1 MPFAAST
8 FYDTNGRSAFASS
21 TPSALRTSSLLS
33 AENSY
38 DLSTPQPAPRV
49 AAAVGDG
56 GDASLKITAVN
67 SHAASSVVEGD
78 ADVRRR
84 HPSTWLRFFP
94 FQAPM
99 AANVR
104 ARDRIICT
112 RAGAFT
118 AILALSLSLSPRT
131 GSACRMYSRGT
142 SLILLQQSFR
152 RMKQPFLK

>member
-8 FYDTNGRSAFASS
+8 TFYGTNGRSASS

-38 DLSTPQPAPRV
+38 DLLTPQPAPRV
-49 AAAVGDG
+49 AAVGDE

-67 SHAASSVVEGD
+67 SHAASSSVVEGD

-84 HPSTWLRFFP
+84 HLSTWPRFFP

-104 ARDRIICT
+104 ARGRIICT

-118 AILALSLSLSPRT
+118 AILALSLSLSSRT
-131 GSACRMYSRGT
+131 GSACRMYSRGR
-142 SLILLQQSFR
+142 LILLQQSFR
-152 RMKQPFLK
+152 RIKQPFLK